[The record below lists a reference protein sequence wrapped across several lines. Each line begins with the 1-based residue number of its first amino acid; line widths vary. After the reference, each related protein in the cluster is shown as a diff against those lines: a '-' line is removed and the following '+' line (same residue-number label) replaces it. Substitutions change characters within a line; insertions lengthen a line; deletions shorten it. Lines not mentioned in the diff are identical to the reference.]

1 MDRKILCDGTL
12 AFGPLDILNLVDDAF
27 LEQKK
32 LNAKTK
38 FHPGEI
44 VEVTATIKDLT
55 NLFIKAGDKPLVAKN
70 QAIVILGNKTGEV
83 LGATICDEGTFYTI
97 EMETIP
103 MCFLPENFLKKI

>member
-1 MDRKILCDGTL
+1 MNRKILCDGTI
-12 AFGPLDILNLVDDAF
+12 AFGPLDILNLVDEAF

-32 LNAKTK
+32 LNSKSK
-38 FHPGEI
+38 FHPGEK
-44 VEVTATIKDLT
+44 VEVIASIKDLT
-55 NLFIKAGDKPLVAKN
+55 NLFVKAGDTPLIAKN
-70 QAIVILGNKTGEV
+70 QAMIILGNKEGEV